1 MENETNKER
10 KEEAVLEKEFKM
22 IIPICCREGWDSCVH
37 VVQRQKPTKR
47 NIGL

>member
-22 IIPICCREGWDSCVH
+22 IIPECCINGLASCKH
-37 VVQRQKPTKR
+37 VVQRQKPTKK
-47 NIGL
+47 NIGM